1 MSDIKVICTSD
12 KNVSITF
19 TWDEFTPFHL
29 VDIEGIYGIEANVV
43 TSENTT
49 TDGSTYQGATAKE
62 RNIVLGGAGEGA
74 MSKHRYEVIS
84 RHITAIGST
93 LNGIIEAVKAGT
105 WKPDK

>member
-1 MSDIKVICTSD
+1 MTLGSLFDGIAGFPLAAERQGIKTVWIS
-12 KNVSITF
+12 
-19 TWDEFTPFHL
+19 E
-29 VDIEGIYGIEANVV
+29 IEANCIEIAKRHFPDAADIELQFIKTLVRL
-43 TSENTT
+43 SYDLNL
-49 TDGSTYQGATAKE
+49 QGMNYK
-62 RNIVLGGAGEGA
+62 A

>member
-62 RNIVLGGAGEGA
+62 RNIVLTVEMDGNYREKQK
-74 MSKHRYEVIS
+74 SFVQDIPY
-84 RHITAIGST
+84 
-93 LNGIIEAVKAGT
+93 
-105 WKPDK
+105 

>member
-1 MSDIKVICTSD
+1 MERLDADIKTI
-12 KNVSITF
+12 
-19 TWDEFTPFHL
+19 
-29 VDIEGIYGIEANVV
+29 A
-43 TSENTT
+43 
-49 TDGSTYQGATAKE
+49 
-62 RNIVLGGAGEGA
+62 R

>member
-49 TDGSTYQGATAKE
+49 TDGST
-62 RNIVLGGAGEGA
+62 
-74 MSKHRYEVIS
+74 
-84 RHITAIGST
+84 
-93 LNGIIEAVKAGT
+93 
-105 WKPDK
+105 

>member
-1 MSDIKVICTSD
+1 LQFIKT
-12 KNVSITF
+12 
-19 TWDEFTPFHL
+19 L
-29 VDIEGIYGIEANVV
+29 VRLSYDLNL
-43 TSENTT
+43 
-49 TDGSTYQGATAKE
+49 QGMNYK
-62 RNIVLGGAGEGA
+62 A

>member
-1 MSDIKVICTSD
+1 MNYK
-12 KNVSITF
+12 
-19 TWDEFTPFHL
+19 
-29 VDIEGIYGIEANVV
+29 
-43 TSENTT
+43 
-49 TDGSTYQGATAKE
+49 
-62 RNIVLGGAGEGA
+62 A

>member
-29 VDIEGIYGIEANVV
+29 VDIEGIYGIESNVV

-49 TDGSTYQGATAKE
+49 TDGSTYQGATAKISIHAPA
-62 RNIVLGGAGEGA
+62 RGATKGTSYA
-74 MSKHRYEVIS
+74 R
-84 RHITAIGST
+84 A
-93 LNGIIEAVKAGT
+93 AG
-105 WKPDK
+105 K